1 MTVTDKI
8 LQHLQS
14 MPEPVQV
21 EVLHFV
27 EYLESKL
34 RKSQLDE
41 ETDWSAFSLSQAMQ
55 GMEEEPAPY
64 SLKDIKESLS

>member
-8 LQHLQS
+8 LKHLQS

-34 RKSQLDE
+34 KKFELDQ
-41 ETDWSAFSLSQAMQ
+41 ETDWSKFSLLQAME
-55 GMEEEPAPY
+55 GMEEEQAPY
-64 SLKDIKESLS
+64 SLKDIKDSSS

>member
-8 LQHLQS
+8 LKHLQS

-34 RKSQLDE
+34 KKSKLDE
-41 ETDWSAFSLSQAMQ
+41 ETDWSTFSLSQAMQ
-55 GMEEEPAPY
+55 GMEEEQAPY
-64 SLKDIKESLS
+64 SPKDIKDSLS

>member
-8 LQHLQS
+8 LKHLQS
-14 MPEPVQV
+14 MPEPIQV
-21 EVLHFV
+21 EVLHFI

-34 RKSQLDE
+34 KKSRLDE
-41 ETDWSAFSLSQAMQ
+41 ETDWSPFSLSQAML